1 MFTKPN
7 QTRPNLT
14 ITILNAPSVMIS
26 PHCNL
31 LNVTA
36 TGAANIINNN
46 SPLFYVVISIY
57 NLYLAKYL
65 LLVRPASIVLSHQ
78 KGEAKKPKEVST
90 VLLQNIK

>member
-7 QTRPNLT
+7 QTRPDLT

-78 KGEAKKPKEVST
+78 KGEAKKPKEVS
-90 VLLQNIK
+90 K

>member
-1 MFTKPN
+1 M
-7 QTRPNLT
+7 
-14 ITILNAPSVMIS
+14 IL
-26 PHCNL
+26 PHCDL

-36 TGAANIINNN
+36 TGAAANIINNN

-78 KGEAKKPKEVST
+78 KGEAKKPKEVS
-90 VLLQNIK
+90 K

>member
-1 MFTKPN
+1 M
-7 QTRPNLT
+7 
-14 ITILNAPSVMIS
+14 IL
-26 PHCNL
+26 PHCDL

-36 TGAANIINNN
+36 TGAATNIINNN

-78 KGEAKKPKEVST
+78 KGEAKKP
-90 VLLQNIK
+90 QNK